1 MATNHLPF
9 IRGTDEGIWR
19 RIKVIPFNVQIP
31 ANKVDKNLEDKL
43 KAEWTGI
50 LNWIVQGAI
59 MWQIEGLQDPEVVQ
73 DASKQYRE
81 NMDPLEA
88 FLNECCVAGRNYEIK
103 ARPLYDAYHD
113 WAKKSN
119 EHLMSM
125 TKFGREMAKKLPK
138 SQLLQY
144 VHQELHGMKGF
155 VIQEFPDKQS

>member
-1 MATNHLPF
+1 MQPPDSL
-9 IRGTDEGIWR
+9 
-19 RIKVIPFNVQIP
+19 
-31 ANKVDKNLEDKL
+31 
-43 KAEWTGI
+43 
-50 LNWIVQGAI
+50 
-59 MWQIEGLQDPEVVQ
+59 IEGLQDPEVVQ

-88 FLNECCVAGRNYEIK
+88 FLNECCAAGRNYEIK

-138 SQLLQY
+138 IRQNDGVHY
-144 VHQELHGMKGF
+144 VGIKLKDEPLHF
-155 VIQEFPDKQS
+155 DWN